1 MGGRESRGGF
11 IMIPEKYFT
20 GKKSVFFYAG
30 ALYRKV
36 IKNSFFNKIFLVYL
50 AITFVSCII
59 LFFTLTQSLISV
71 KYDQAL
77 VMSDQILAT
86 VDTYLEKKI
95 ANVKSIQQ
103 KLYRDGGNWRMITEE
118 LKNPAA
124 ERLSAYQRQE
134 LNNAV
139 IQTY

>member
-11 IMIPEKYFT
+11 IMITGKIFHR

-59 LFFTLTQSLISV
+59 LFFHADSEP
-71 KYDQAL
+71 YFR
-77 VMSDQILAT
+77 
-86 VDTYLEKKI
+86 KI
-95 ANVKSIQQ
+95 
-103 KLYRDGGNWRMITEE
+103 
-118 LKNPAA
+118 
-124 ERLSAYQRQE
+124 
-134 LNNAV
+134 
-139 IQTY
+139 

>member
-1 MGGRESRGGF
+1 
-11 IMIPEKYFT
+11 
-20 GKKSVFFYAG
+20 
-30 ALYRKV
+30 
-36 IKNSFFNKIFLVYL
+36 
-50 AITFVSCII
+50 
-59 LFFTLTQSLISV
+59 
-71 KYDQAL
+71 
-77 VMSDQILAT
+77 MSDQILAT

-134 LNNAV
+134 LNLSL
-139 IQTY
+139 IHI